1 METAMPSKSGTTRRS
16 RLRAVTAIAV
26 VAAMV
31 AMGCSEE
38 DRQKDA
44 YADAFS
50 VALREDQTL
59 PLGREEARC
68 LAERIVAI
76 VGADALD
83 DAGISP
89 DDIESGSAT
98 AGFAAARALLDEEQA
113 AEVTDAF
120 FDGECID
127 VGRLFAQSIQDSG
140 LDLSDA
146 QTTCLG
152 RTIVENDAF
161 KQAVVDQVLGAGT
174 TDSPNIELDEL
185 DAILERCEISLDD
198 FD

>member
-1 METAMPSKSGTTRRS
+1 MPSEPCTTTRRS
-16 RLRAVTAIAV
+16 RFAITALIGL
-26 VAAMV
+26 VAAL
-31 AMGCSEE
+31 AGACSEE
-38 DRQKDA
+38 DRKKDA

-68 LAERIVAI
+68 IAERLVGI
-76 VGADALD
+76 VGVKALD

-89 DDIESGSAT
+89 EDIESASAT
-98 AGFAAARALLDEEQA
+98 AGFAAARALLDDAQSA
-113 AEVTDAF
+113 AVAEAF
-120 FDGECID
+120 FDGECLD

-140 LDLSDA
+140 LDLSA
-146 QTTCLG
+146 QQTKCLG
-152 RTIVENDAF
+152 GSIVENAAF

-185 DAILERCEISLDD
+185 DAILERCGISLDD
-198 FD
+198 LG

>member
-1 METAMPSKSGTTRRS
+1 MPSRPGTTRRS
-16 RLRAVTAIAV
+16 RLLAVTAIAV
-26 VAAMV
+26 VAGL

-38 DRQKDA
+38 DRKKDA

-50 VALREDQTL
+50 AALREDQTL
-59 PLGREEARC
+59 PLGREETRC

-76 VGADALD
+76 VGAGALD

-98 AGFAAARALLDEEQA
+98 AGFAAARALLDETQA
-113 AEVTDAF
+113 AAVTDAF

-127 VGRLFAQSIQDSG
+127 VGRLFAQSIQDDG
-140 LDLSDA
+140 LDLSA
-146 QTTCLG
+146 VQTTCFE

-198 FD
+198 IG